1 MANKKRV
8 PIGQKNSPTTQEIET
23 LFPTNYV
30 TGELSSNEPIK
41 KITVEENIIPTLRK
55 VEDMRQYY
63 KESKGGKQVSIYLP
77 EEIHLIAKIK
87 AAKDGKGMAN
97 LIKDFLIDN
106 LDDDEIKEAYKTL
119 KNNL

>member
-1 MANKKRV
+1 M
-8 PIGQKNSPTTQEIET
+8 
-23 LFPTNYV
+23 FPTNYV

-77 EEIHLIAKIK
+77 KDIHLIAKIK

-119 KNNL
+119 KNNI